1 MTHRRVAAKC
11 GDEVVGLAVLCEP
24 SRGPDADR
32 TGVQSQMDRVVA
44 ERLLGRVPRTT
55 ALRKRPSADV
65 SMVSVNGSR

>member
-1 MTHRRVAAKC
+1 MTPRGAAKC
-11 GDEVVGLAVLCEP
+11 GDEVVGLAILCEP
-24 SRGPDADR
+24 SRVRMR
-32 TGVQSQMDRVVA
+32 TARECSPYLMDRVVA